1 MKKQIF
7 IFLVAGTLPLL
18 AQSYEVGLFLGQ
30 QQYPSPHVDVVPGTT
45 LQMEADSK
53 TVWGLRIGAAVFDMG
68 PALLQLTAG
77 FQPEAKSDV
86 KGSLGGSAAVVVGDF
101 KQQHWSAGAMATFK
115 AVVAIGVGVEF
126 RSEKLSGNL
135 GGIPDST
142 TYNRAWARVNAGYA
156 IPSPVFKPFFG
167 VEAAFPLASTKLT
180 LNATNADALKALAAK
195 SQFGVYAGLRF

>member
-180 LNATNADALKALAAK
+180 LSASNADALKALAAK

>member
-180 LNATNADALKALAAK
+180 LNASNADALKALAAK